1 MSWLYDAIKP
11 KPGITTT
18 LTGWWF
24 RLHPLI
30 MVISY
35 TIHHSLLSLRD
46 ILSYNIHCLP
56 TWFAPIMINDKCQV
70 GNCGRLESSVAYH
83 LSWSSWALYSYQPTV
98 VLSTGFYSRTTHW
111 GVYSSSLLSHIVRRG
126 VALHHI
132 GPLSSSALVRP
143 RARFRSSLEAGPVIG
158 ALPLSPIA
166 PLSVANR
173 PLVRESSCPC
183 PPIGLW
189 CVLSLHQ

>member
-1 MSWLYDAIKP
+1 
-11 KPGITTT
+11 
-18 LTGWWF
+18 
-24 RLHPLI
+24 

-56 TWFAPIMINDKCQV
+56 TWFAPVDVMTSFRWDTAGGLNHLWRTIFHGAAGHCIVTSLLLYFQRVCPP
-70 GNCGRLESSVAYH
+70 ES
-83 LSWSSWALYSYQPTV
+83 LT
-98 VLSTGFYSRTTHW
+98 
-111 GVYSSSLLSHIVRRG
+111 GVYLPVRYSFVTLFGGG
-126 VALHHI
+126 VALHHD
-132 GPLSSSALVRP
+132 GSSLRSSALVRP
-143 RARFRSSLEAGPVIG
+143 RARFRSSLGAGPVIG

-183 PPIGLW
+183 PPTGLW

>member
-1 MSWLYDAIKP
+1 MAPLNP
-11 KPGITTT
+11 N
-18 LTGWWF
+18 LTGDNYYPDGVVVPVTPP
-24 RLHPLI
+24 HHGDI
-30 MVISY
+30 
-35 TIHHSLLSLRD
+35 IHHPSLALVPERHLIIQYTLSPYLVRP
-46 ILSYNIHCLP
+46 SRC
-56 TWFAPIMINDKCQV
+56 NDECQV
-70 GNCGRLESSVAYH
+70 GNCGRLKSSVAYH

-98 VLSTGFYSRTTHW
+98 VLSTCLSSRITHW
-111 GVYSSSLLSHIVRRG
+111 GVSSSSLLIRHIVRRG

-183 PPIGLW
+183 PPTGLW